1 LPALVVLNACV
12 EPLEGRRSP
21 FQAQWSSGAPGGVEE
36 NPVMELMK
44 NTLNPTQQIA
54 VAPVRSETR
63 SDESA
68 DQDVV
73 TVRRACGRGE
83 YDAARLR
90 FLRLRE
96 PSQVRLLEDIPRSEA
111 VRLAGGLPSYTVAR
125 LCERVPKTLRRAI
138 VRALPEVKRHGVSVI
153 LDYRRRI

>member
-1 LPALVVLNACV
+1 
-12 EPLEGRRSP
+12 
-21 FQAQWSSGAPGGVEE
+21 
-36 NPVMELMK
+36 MELMI
-44 NTLNPTQQIA
+44 NTLNPTQQ
-54 VAPVRSETR
+54 VTAPAASESR

-68 DQDVV
+68 EQDAV
-73 TVRRACGRGE
+73 TVRRACRRGE
-83 YDAARLR
+83 YEAARLR

-138 VRALPEVKRHGVSVI
+138 VQALPEGKRHGVSVI

>member
-1 LPALVVLNACV
+1 
-12 EPLEGRRSP
+12 
-21 FQAQWSSGAPGGVEE
+21 
-36 NPVMELMK
+36 MESMN
-44 NTLNPTQQIA
+44 NTLNRPQQVTNA
-54 VAPVRSETR
+54 SVRLEARSESR

-73 TVRRACGRGE
+73 TVRCACGRGE

-90 FLRLRE
+90 FLRMRE

-125 LCERVPKTLRRAI
+125 LCERVPKNLRRAI
-138 VRALPEVKRHGVSVI
+138 VQALPEGKRHGVSVI

>member
-1 LPALVVLNACV
+1 
-12 EPLEGRRSP
+12 
-21 FQAQWSSGAPGGVEE
+21 
-36 NPVMELMK
+36 MELMK
-44 NTLNPTQQIA
+44 NTLNRPQQ
-54 VAPVRSETR
+54 VTAPVRPEAR
-63 SDESA
+63 FDESA
-68 DQDVV
+68 DQDAV

-83 YDAARLR
+83 YDTARLR

-138 VRALPEVKRHGVSVI
+138 VQALPEGKRHGVSVI

>member
-1 LPALVVLNACV
+1 MCASSRSRID
-12 EPLEGRRSP
+12 GRRFRLNGPLS
-21 FQAQWSSGAPGGVEE
+21 APYGVEE
-36 NPVMELMK
+36 YPVTELMN
-44 NTLNPTQQIA
+44 NTLNRLQQ
-54 VAPVRSETR
+54 VTAPVRPESR

-138 VRALPEVKRHGVSVI
+138 VQALPEGKRHGVSVI

>member
-1 LPALVVLNACV
+1 
-12 EPLEGRRSP
+12 
-21 FQAQWSSGAPGGVEE
+21 
-36 NPVMELMK
+36 MELMI
-44 NTLNPTQQIA
+44 NTLNRNEQVT
-54 VAPVRSETR
+54 APLRSE
-63 SDESA
+63 SA
-68 DQDVV
+68 CEASAEQDVV
-73 TVRRACGRGE
+73 TVRRACGLGE

-90 FLRLRE
+90 FLRMGE

-125 LCERVPKTLRRAI
+125 LCERVPNTLRRAI